1 MQTEIVIAGF
11 GGQGVLFAGQVLAYA
26 AMDDGKEVTWI
37 PSYGPEMR
45 GGTANCT
52 VVIADEEIGSP
63 IVRHPKAVI
72 AMNQP
77 SLEKYESVVRE
88 NGTLIINSSLINYG
102 GGRTDLQ
109 CLYVPA
115 NEIAETIGDK
125 RMSTIVMVGALL
137 KVIPVLTIESIEA
150 TLQEH
155 LPERHKKLLP
165 LNFKALRE
173 GAEFVRKEQ
182 IGQQA

>member
-26 AMDDGKEVTWI
+26 AMDNGKEVTWI

-63 IVRHPKAVI
+63 IVRNPTAVL

-77 SLEKYESVVRE
+77 SLEKYEPRVIE
-88 NGTLIINSSLINYG
+88 NGTLIINSSLIDQTVE
-102 GGRTDLQ
+102 RADLR
-109 CLYVPA
+109 CVKIPA
-115 NEIAETIGDK
+115 NEIAESLGDK
-125 RMSTIVMVGALL
+125 RMTTIVMIGALL
-137 KVIPVLTIESIEA
+137 TEIPVLTIESIEA
-150 TLQEH
+150 TLQTH

-165 LNFKALRE
+165 VNFQALRA
-173 GAEFVRKEQ
+173 GADFVRKER

>member
-1 MQTEIVIAGF
+1 
-11 GGQGVLFAGQVLAYA
+11 
-26 AMDDGKEVTWI
+26 
-37 PSYGPEMR
+37 
-45 GGTANCT
+45 
-52 VVIADEEIGSP
+52 
-63 IVRHPKAVI
+63 
-72 AMNQP
+72 MNQP

-88 NGTLIINSSLINYG
+88 NGTLIINSSLVDYG